1 MGKFKRIQVN
11 DIKAM
16 QKTLDDLPDKNLGK
30 TREEAA
36 EMLNEQILRA
46 LDKGYSLKEITEL
59 MARGNVAIP
68 APVIRAK
75 VLPPKEEKQK
85 PEPAPKTGAKKPEPP
100 SSRKAAATRENHNN
114 EPSYYTADIPDT
126 EL

>member
-16 QKTLDDLPDKNLGK
+16 QKTLEELPDKNLGK

-36 EMLNEQILRA
+36 EMLNAQILKA
-46 LDKGYSLKEITEL
+46 LDKGYTLKEITEL
-59 MARGNVAIP
+59 MAKGNVSIP

-75 VLPPKEEKQK
+75 VLPATQSKAKTQPAGKTTKKAAPQSPPN
-85 PEPAPKTGAKKPEPP
+85 PEPASEKQSTEPP
-100 SSRKAAATRENHNN
+100 
-114 EPSYYTADIPDT
+114 YYTADIPDT

>member
-16 QKTLDDLPDKNLGK
+16 QKTLEDLPDRNLGK

-36 EMLNEQILRA
+36 EMLNAQILKA
-46 LDKGYSLKEITEL
+46 LDKGYTLKEITEL
-59 MARGNVAIP
+59 MARGNVSIP

-75 VLPPKEEKQK
+75 VLFQTQSEAKAQPAGKTAKKATPQSSPKAEPAIEKQS
-85 PEPAPKTGAKKPEPP
+85 TEPP
-100 SSRKAAATRENHNN
+100 
-114 EPSYYTADIPDT
+114 YYTADIPDT

>member
-16 QKTLDDLPDKNLGK
+16 QKALEDLPDKNLGK

-36 EMLNEQILRA
+36 EMLNTQILKA
-46 LDKGYSLKEITEL
+46 LDKGYTLKEITEL
-59 MARGNVAIP
+59 MARGNVSIP
-68 APVIRAK
+68 VPVIRAK
-75 VLPPKEEKQK
+75 VLPQTQSKAQTSNKTAKKAAPQSPPKAEPDNEKQS
-85 PEPAPKTGAKKPEPP
+85 T
-100 SSRKAAATRENHNN
+100 

>member
-36 EMLNEQILRA
+36 EMLNAQIMKA
-46 LDKGYSLKEITEL
+46 LEKGYTVREL
-59 MARGNVAIP
+59 AEVMSRGNVAIP

-75 VLPPKEEKQK
+75 IMGKQEPARAEPKAKAAKTEKQQK
-85 PEPAPKTGAKKPEPP
+85 PVAPQSTNTNKPQ
-100 SSRKAAATRENHNN
+100 
-114 EPSYYTADIPDT
+114 DVPDWFT
-126 EL
+126 SDTPDSEL

>member
-36 EMLNEQILRA
+36 EMLNAQIMKA
-46 LDKGYSLKEITEL
+46 LEKGYSVREL
-59 MARGNVAIP
+59 AEVMSRGNVTIP
-68 APVIRAK
+68 IPVIRAK
-75 VLPPKEEKQK
+75 IIGKQEPARTEPKAKSEKSEKQQK
-85 PEPAPKTGAKKPEPP
+85 PVAPQTTNSHKIQDVPEWF
-100 SSRKAAATRENHNN
+100 T
-114 EPSYYTADIPDT
+114 PDT
-126 EL
+126 PDSEL

>member
-16 QKTLDDLPDKNLGK
+16 QKTLEDLPDKNLGK

-36 EMLNEQILRA
+36 EMLNAQILKA
-46 LDKGYSLKEITEL
+46 LNKGYTLKEITEL
-59 MARGNVAIP
+59 MARGNVSIP

-75 VLPPKEEKQK
+75 VLPPKEGKRK
-85 PEPAPKTGAKKPEPP
+85 SEPTPKTGAKKPEPP
-100 SSRKAAATRENHNN
+100 SSRKAETTRENHNN

>member
-16 QKTLDDLPDKNLGK
+16 QKTLEDLPDKNLGK

-36 EMLNEQILRA
+36 GMLNTQILKA
-46 LDKGYSLKEITEL
+46 LDKGYTLKEITEL
-59 MARGNVAIP
+59 MAKGNVAIP

-75 VLPPKEEKQK
+75 VLPQTQSKAKAQ
-85 PEPAPKTGAKKPEPP
+85 PAGKTAKKATPP
-100 SSRKAAATRENHNN
+100 SSPKAKPANEKQTT

>member
-36 EMLNEQILRA
+36 EMLNAQIMKA
-46 LDKGYSLKEITEL
+46 LEKGYTIKELAEV
-59 MARGNVAIP
+59 MSRGNVTIP

-75 VLPPKEEKQK
+75 IAAKQDAPRAEPKEKAAKPEKRQK
-85 PEPAPKTGAKKPEPP
+85 PSVSQTTKPNKPQDVP
-100 SSRKAAATRENHNN
+100 DWFT
-114 EPSYYTADIPDT
+114 PDT
-126 EL
+126 PDSEL